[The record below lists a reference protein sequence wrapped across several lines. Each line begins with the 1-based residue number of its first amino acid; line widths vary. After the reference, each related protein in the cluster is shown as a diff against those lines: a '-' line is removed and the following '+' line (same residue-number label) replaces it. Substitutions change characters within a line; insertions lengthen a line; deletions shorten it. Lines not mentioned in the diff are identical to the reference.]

1 MENNQFETLS
11 NMLIKLL
18 SNASAEDL
26 EAIDAIAVA
35 SMKTYYRLK
44 QEMK

>member
-1 MENNQFETLS
+1 
-11 NMLIKLL
+11 MLIKLL

-35 SMKTYYRLK
+35 SMKTYHRLIK
-44 QEMK
+44 ESK